1 MKKRL
6 PWKDCPE
13 YKRLLEILKEY
24 WLSEPDEAE
33 VTIRMTFK
41 KQDGQEQEKVI
52 HWMNPDEGGRAS

>member
-6 PWKDCPE
+6 PWKDSPE

-33 VTIRMTFK
+33 VTIQMMFK

-52 HWMNPDEGGRAS
+52 HWVNKTQ

>member
-33 VTIRMTFK
+33 VTIQMTFK
-41 KQDGQEQEKVI
+41 KQDGQIQEKRI
-52 HWMNPDEGGRAS
+52 KWTNPTKGG